1 MYTCGLL
8 AALFCLNQSFAFD
21 LPRDLCSSELKI
33 SNNHYNVSDIYDVG
47 DAYPTHAHYD
57 VYGNLFYVE
66 SGRNEKGFYFNANV
80 IKFKTTTPTKIPGLP
95 ADITYSVAVDKNEK
109 SVYFGTGKGIFKYNY
124 ESHHAT
130 PITSSTLK
138 LDMIF
143 VDKDSN
149 KYVTQSNDGVEELYL
164 LDREMMTKVRFSTL
178 EALNELAIDDKNNFY
193 YIKGDRLFV
202 LKQTLSSPIC
212 IGNVTYDGMAQIA
225 THESNIFIASDDFM
239 YFHENDTGNI
249 KLVDE
254 APENVKA
261 VAFESTGDFV
271 LGVHGKLIK
280 YKKNKCPFRNSQV
293 IVGNDDDDTQ

>member
-1 MYTCGLL
+1 
-8 AALFCLNQSFAFD
+8 
-21 LPRDLCSSELKI
+21 
-33 SNNHYNVSDIYDVG
+33 
-47 DAYPTHAHYD
+47 
-57 VYGNLFYVE
+57 
-66 SGRNEKGFYFNANV
+66 
-80 IKFKTTTPTKIPGLP
+80 
-95 ADITYSVAVDKNEK
+95 
-109 SVYFGTGKGIFKYNY
+109 
-124 ESHHAT
+124 
-130 PITSSTLK
+130 
-138 LDMIF
+138 MIF

-225 THESNIFIASDDFM
+225 THESNIFVASDDFM

-293 IVGNDDDDTQ
+293 IVGNYDDTQ